1 MTQTLP
7 YHCPNFAGALLGR
20 SGNFLIGWASN
31 PSHPDKVVT
40 IDLIGDEQWIGT
52 ARAGLSIELE
62 DPRLVMPAE
71 AHGHGFAFNIQP
83 RDWQSIARFEACVAN
98 DSHRL
103 TGIVFTHLDT
113 YPLPQVRST
122 HVENHAGLRLW
133 GWAWDTL
140 DPDYNQTIYAYE
152 AGQLL
157 AKSVA
162 NQHCAELEAA
172 GISYVNH
179 GFSLTLPMEI
189 ADGRV
194 HEIQVVTA
202 HGQTLN
208 GSPITVLPPVTT
220 LKNWTNTLKLP
231 PEDRIFLSALMERY
245 TWHMPLSA
253 DFSSYR
259 EWFDRF
265 GRAGPHPCAATSVTC
280 AIAGDG
286 DAEKTLRSLLSQSH
300 PHWTALVRSAA
311 SSLVDSRIH
320 YVKPAKWVK
329 HIQRAIGQGTGIVS
343 FITAGDSLPA
353 DALASLVETFDS
365 PSVQI
370 AYTDCDQI
378 PAEGQTPFPWFKPD
392 WDPDLFLAHTPL
404 HHLFA
409 TRPSNLPINNP
420 HIGELDAWPWLAV
433 QSVGD
438 KPEAIYHIP
447 RVLYHRRKGAIS
459 PVHADAQRS
468 CDAALAPGLNRA
480 ITVNEENA
488 PVWTN
493 PLEWP
498 AVSLIIPTRDH
509 LALLQCCI
517 ESLLKTDYPNLEI
530 IVIDNDS
537 AEPEALAYFKQL
549 KRKNVNVIQHPGPFN
564 FSALNNHAV
573 QQAKGGLIG
582 LINNDIEAID
592 PQWLKAMVRHLLRPN
607 VGAVG
612 AKLLWPN
619 GMVQHA
625 GVVLGLHGLAG
636 HTGNDWHKEDTG
648 YFGYNQITHST
659 SAVTAACLLC
669 KREDYL
675 AVGGLDE
682 KDFPVNFNDV
692 DFCLKL
698 RSIGRRIVWTPE
710 AQLLHA
716 ESASRGSDNT
726 PDRRG
731 RLAREKNRLM
741 QKWHQWIIDDP
752 YYNPNLNLDAYSYA
766 GLAIPPRGRALPT
779 PNATESIIKKI
790 QKPYENTLHTP
801 KLSSTISP
809 ACQPFG

>member
-1 MTQTLP
+1 MTQSLP
-7 YHCPNFAGALLGR
+7 DNCKNFEGALLGR
-20 SGNFLIGWASN
+20 SGNFLIGWALN
-31 PSHPDKVVT
+31 LSHPDKVVT

-52 ARAGLSIELE
+52 ARAGLSIDLE
-62 DPRLVMPAE
+62 DPQLIMPTE

-83 RDWQSIARFEACVAN
+83 RDWQSIARFEAYVAN
-98 DSHRL
+98 DGQRL
-103 TGIVFTHLDT
+103 TGIVFTHQKKQ
-113 YPLPQVRST
+113 PLPQLCST
-122 HVENHAGLRLW
+122 HVENHGGLRLS
-133 GWAWDTL
+133 GWVWDTL
-140 DPDYNQTIYAYE
+140 DPNYSQTIYAYE
-152 AGQLL
+152 AGRLV
-157 AKSVA
+157 AESSA
-162 NQHCAELEAA
+162 NQHCAELEASVC
-172 GISYVNH
+172 GYVNH
-179 GFSLTLPMEI
+179 GFSLILPMEL
-189 ADGRV
+189 ADGCI

-202 HGQTLN
+202 HGQILN
-208 GSPITVLPPVTT
+208 GSPITVLTPATT
-220 LKNWTNTLKLP
+220 LKTWANNLELP
-231 PEDRIFLSALMERY
+231 QEDRAFLSALMERY
-245 TWHMPLSA
+245 TWYVPLSTN
-253 DFSSYR
+253 FSSYR

-265 GRAGPHPCAATSVTC
+265 GSAKSSPCAATSVTC
-280 AIAGDG
+280 AIAGDD
-286 DAEKTLRSLLSQSH
+286 DAVKTLSSLISQSY
-300 PHWTALVRSAA
+300 PHWTALVCGTA
-311 SSLVDSRIH
+311 SSLVDTRIY

-329 HIQRAIGQGTGIVS
+329 QLQRAISQAAGIVS
-343 FITAGDSLPA
+343 FITAGDTLPT
-353 DALASLVETFDS
+353 DALASLVEAFDS

-378 PAEGQTPFPWFKPD
+378 PADRQTPFPWFKPD

-409 TRPSNLPINNP
+409 TRPGNLPINNP

-438 KPEAIYHIP
+438 NPEAIYHIP
-447 RVLYHRRKGAIS
+447 RVLYHRRKGAIP

-468 CDAALAPGLNRA
+468 CDVALAPGLNRA
-480 ITVNEENA
+480 ITVNGENA
-488 PVWTN
+488 LVWTN

-498 AVSLIIPTRDH
+498 SVSLIIPTRDH
-509 LALLQCCI
+509 LELLQCCI

-537 AEPEALAYFKQL
+537 AEPEALAYLKRL

-564 FSALNNHAV
+564 FSAINNRAV
-573 QQAKGGLIG
+573 QQAKGSLIG

-592 PQWLKAMVRHLLRPN
+592 PRWLKAMVRHLLRPN
-607 VGAVG
+607 VGVVG

-625 GVVLGLHGLAG
+625 GVVLGLHGLVG
-636 HTGNDWHKEDTG
+636 HIGNDWYKDDIG
-648 YFGYNQITHST
+648 YFGYNQLTHST

-669 KREDYL
+669 RREDYL

-698 RSIGRRIVWTPE
+698 RNIGKRIVWTPE

-716 ESASRGSDNT
+716 ESASRGGDTT

-741 QKWHQWIIDDP
+741 QKWHQWITDDP
-752 YYNPNLNLDAYSYA
+752 CYNPNLNLDAYSYA
-766 GLAIPPRGRALPT
+766 GLAIPPRGRAV
-779 PNATESIIKKI
+779 ND
-790 QKPYENTLHTP
+790 
-801 KLSSTISP
+801 
-809 ACQPFG
+809 